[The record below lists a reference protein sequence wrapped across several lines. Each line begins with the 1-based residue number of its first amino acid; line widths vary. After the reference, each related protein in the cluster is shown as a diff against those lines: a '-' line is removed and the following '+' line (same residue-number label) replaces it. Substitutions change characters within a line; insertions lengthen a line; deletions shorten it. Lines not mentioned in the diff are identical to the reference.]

1 MPPASSTPERAPA
14 AQADADAEVMT
25 YREAI
30 AAALFDEMAADRS
43 VTLLG
48 EDVATDGGVF
58 KTNRGLAE
66 TYGSDR
72 VRNTPISENGF
83 VGVALGMAV
92 MGLRPVVEIMF
103 SDFLPTAG
111 DQIVNQLA
119 KYRFMS
125 GGQAR
130 VPVTI
135 RSIGGATGRFG
146 TQHSATGEGWFL
158 GLPGLR
164 LATSGSAAAAYSV
177 LRAAIRDD
185 NPVIVFEH
193 KGLLARRGPVVR
205 GTVGEVGRAAV
216 VRRGSD
222 LTIVATLM
230 MVERSLEA
238 ANALAQDGIDAEVI
252 DLRWLNPIDWPTVL
266 DSVGRTRR
274 VMVIEEEPH
283 AGGWGSLII
292 SRIARE
298 GFGLARPPRAVSLPE
313 DVPVPYSPPLEDAIL
328 PTAASISAAVRE
340 LVDR

>member
-1 MPPASSTPERAPA
+1 
-14 AQADADAEVMT
+14 MT
-25 YREAI
+25 YREAV
-30 AAALFDEMAADRS
+30 AAALSDEMAADSS
-43 VTLLG
+43 VVLLG

-58 KTNRGLAE
+58 KTNVGLAE
-66 TYGSDR
+66 AFGTAR

-111 DQIVNQLA
+111 DQIVNQMA

-130 VPVTI
+130 VPMTI

-164 LATSGSAAAAYSV
+164 LASAGSAGSAYAL

-185 NPVIVFEH
+185 NPVILFEH
-193 KGLLARRGPVVR
+193 KGLFARRSEVER
-205 GTVGEVGRAAV
+205 GAIASVGRAEI
-216 VRRGSD
+216 VRPGRD
-222 LTIVATLM
+222 VTVVATLM
-230 MVERSLEA
+230 MVERALDA
-238 ANALAQDGIDAEVI
+238 ATQLVADGVETEVL
-252 DLRWLNPIDWPTVL
+252 DLRWLNPVDWPTVL
-266 DSVGRTRR
+266 ESVGRTRR
-274 VMVIEEEPH
+274 LVVVEEAPH
-283 AGGWGSLII
+283 AGGWGSLVI

-298 GFGLARPPRAVSLPE
+298 GLGLLAPPRAVNLPE

-328 PTAASISAAVRE
+328 PSSATIAEAVRGT
-340 LVDR
+340 LGA